1 VTILQA
7 PLKDKND
14 IKIFILFLLRNI
26 HYPLDYVNINDIV
39 VQDGVV
45 NPFDF
50 SECFAEL
57 LETGNVEEFT
67 ANGRTLYAITDQGI
81 SVADTLDS
89 RLLVML
95 KDKSLK
101 SAMRLLSFKKRG
113 SEIKCEVN
121 PLDDGTYEVRCVII
135 ESRRELLNTRVVVED
150 KALAERMKYNF
161 TDKPEVVFRG
171 VYAIFSGDINYL
183 IE

>member
-1 VTILQA
+1 MYQMQA

-45 NPFDF
+45 SPFDF
-50 SECFAEL
+50 AECFAEL
-57 LETGNVEEFT
+57 LETGNIEEFT
-67 ANGRTLYAITDQGI
+67 ANGKTLYSITDQGI
-81 SVADTLDS
+81 EVADTLDS
-89 RLLVML
+89 RLLMML

-113 SEIKCEVN
+113 SEIKCDVT
-121 PLDDGTYEVRCVII
+121 PLEDGTYEVRCVII
-135 ESRRELLNTRVVVED
+135 EARRELLNARIVVED

-161 TDKPEVVFRG
+161 MDKPEVVFRG

>member
-1 VTILQA
+1 MQA
-7 PLKDKND
+7 PLKDKTD
-14 IKIFILFLLRNI
+14 IKIFILYLLRNI
-26 HYPLDYVNINDIV
+26 HYPLDYININDIV

-45 NPFDF
+45 NPLDF

-57 LETGNVEEFT
+57 LETGNVEEFS
-67 ANGRTLYAITDQGI
+67 ANGKTLYQITDQGI

-89 RLLVML
+89 RLLSML
-95 KDKSLK
+95 KEKSLK

-113 SEIKCEVN
+113 SEVKCDITE
-121 PLDDGTYEVRCVII
+121 LEGGGYEVRCVVI
-135 ESRRELLNTRVVVED
+135 ESRRELLNARLVVDD

-161 TDKPEVVFRG
+161 MDKPEVVFRG
-171 VYAIFSGDINYL
+171 VYAVFSGDINYL